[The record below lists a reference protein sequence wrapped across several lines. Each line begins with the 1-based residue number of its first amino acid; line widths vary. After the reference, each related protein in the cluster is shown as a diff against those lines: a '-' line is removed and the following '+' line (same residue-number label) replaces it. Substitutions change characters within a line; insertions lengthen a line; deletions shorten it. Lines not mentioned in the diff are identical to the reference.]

1 MNREQAE
8 EILDYLL
15 EAARELDE
23 ARAAASLLGGQD
35 KDAASLEELLVRLNS
50 ELLDGM
56 FERFADLMPYKE
68 FPAISSTLRW
78 EAVSLPPSVSENDL
92 DQIIFAHMTPKWQKV
107 AMILWESIKASD
119 KAGLPISDAM
129 FAARIHTLVEADQLE
144 GQGDL
149 RCWRHSEVRLKD
161 GGRPRLVFSN

>member
-1 MNREQAE
+1 MNREQSE

-23 ARAAASLLGGQD
+23 ARAAASVLGEQD
-35 KDAASLEELLVRLNS
+35 EDARSLENLLVRLTS

-56 FERFADLMPYKE
+56 FERFADLMPYGE

-92 DQIIFAHMTPKWQKV
+92 DQIIFAHMTSRWQKM
-107 AMILWESIKASD
+107 AMILWNTVKASD

-129 FAARIHTLVEADQLE
+129 FAARIHALVEAGQFE

-161 GGRPRLVFSN
+161 GARPRLVFSN